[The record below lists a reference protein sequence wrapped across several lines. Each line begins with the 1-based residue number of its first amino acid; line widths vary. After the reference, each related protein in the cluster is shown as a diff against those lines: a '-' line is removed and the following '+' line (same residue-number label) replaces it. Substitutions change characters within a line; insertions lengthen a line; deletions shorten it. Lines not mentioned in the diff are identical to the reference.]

1 MALKPKKKKKK
12 KKNVTKFKAITFK
25 LTARQKKSLDKNCKS
40 RRTTPLKLIKYSIK
54 NYLSLVEEA
63 PPPVFYTA
71 RQLDL
76 FAEMGMDEMV
86 VEQPEKAEV
95 TSA

>member
-12 KKNVTKFKAITFK
+12 KKNVKKFKTITFK

-63 PPPVFYTA
+63 PPPAYITS

-76 FAEMGMDEMV
+76 FAEIEKSTGE
-86 VEQPEKAEV
+86 VEETEKTEV
-95 TSA
+95 ISA